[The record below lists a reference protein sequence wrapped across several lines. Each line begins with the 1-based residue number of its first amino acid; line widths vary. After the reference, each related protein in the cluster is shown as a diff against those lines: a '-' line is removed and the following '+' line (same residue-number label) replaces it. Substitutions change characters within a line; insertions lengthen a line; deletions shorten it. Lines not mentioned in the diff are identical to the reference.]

1 MIQGSDKLDISSC
14 AKVKPISGFDPQSS
28 LTLVRN
34 PDYKASTDTKAARE
48 NNPDSFVF
56 TVDANADDIFNKLG
70 NGDLEDEVANPG
82 GPVLQKYSTDS
93 SLKSRLHLNSGD
105 RTWYLTMNL
114 TQPPFDDVKVRRAMN
129 WIMDKAALR
138 KAWGGPTAGAIAHH
152 TVPDTLFNGQLN
164 SFNPYGTPGDHGS
177 VAKAK
182 AALKGSKYDTKHNG
196 TCTAKACKNIL
207 LVADTRA
214 QDGRMLPVIEADAAK
229 IGISFTVRVINGSY
243 SALNTPA
250 KNIPIGTRPGWG
262 KDYADPLTFF
272 TPLFDG
278 RTIISSGNTN
288 YSLIGITKAQAKKLG
303 VKGDVSHIPSV
314 NADLDR
320 CSKLLAQARLTCY
333 ENLDKKLMTQ
343 VVPWIPYLWAT
354 TIHITSDKVSKWDF
368 DQFGGS
374 TAYAHVA
381 VK

>member
-1 MIQGSDKLDISSC
+1 
-14 AKVKPISGFDPQSS
+14 
-28 LTLVRN
+28 
-34 PDYKASTDTKAARE
+34 
-48 NNPDSFVF
+48 
-56 TVDANADDIFNKLG
+56 
-70 NGDLEDEVANPG
+70 
-82 GPVLQKYSTDS
+82 VLQRYSTDA
-93 SLKSRLHLNSGD
+93 SLKKDLHLNSGD
-105 RTWYLTMNL
+105 RTWYMPFTL
-114 TQPPFDDVKVRRAMN
+114 TQPPFDDIHVRKALN
-129 WIMDKAALR
+129 WVVDKAALR
-138 KAWGGPTAGAIAHH
+138 KAWGGPTAGTIANHI
-152 TVPDTLFNGQLN
+152 VPDTLFNGQIS
-164 SFNPYGTPGDHGS
+164 SFKPFGTPGDHGS

-182 AALKGSKYDTKHNG
+182 AAMKGSKYDTKHNG
-196 TCTAKACKNIL
+196 TCGAPACKNVLI
-207 LVADTRA
+207 VADTRA
-214 QDGRMLPVIEADAAK
+214 QDGRMLPVLEANAAQ
-229 IGISFTVRVINGSY
+229 IGITFTVRTINGAY
-243 SALNTPA
+243 PVIQTPS
-250 KNIPIGTRPGWG
+250 KNIPLSTRPGWG